1 MCVMIVD
8 GNVAKWCASQSD
20 MINALESNLF
30 SLIHT
35 NVPLLERH
43 QHNAC
48 VQNIKETE
56 RAAII
61 TKMKLLIENIGP
73 KNFEKLVVLLKKKQ
87 YDQCKAV
94 LERHNIYLNE
104 IYDFL
109 HILKE
114 ALKHRKK
121 I

>member
-1 MCVMIVD
+1 MITD
-8 GNVAKWCASQSD
+8 GNVAKWCATQSD
-20 MINALESNLF
+20 MLQSLESNIFL
-30 SLIHT
+30 LIHT
-35 NVPLLERH
+35 NVPLLERY
-43 QHNAC
+43 QHYAC

-61 TKMKLLIENIGP
+61 SKMKLLIENIGP
-73 KNFEKLVVLLKKKQ
+73 KNFEKLIVLLKKKQ
-87 YDQCKAV
+87 YDQCKTV

-104 IYDFL
+104 VYDFL

-114 ALKHRKK
+114 ALTHRKK